1 MPILYIKAGE
11 SHHYRFLQS
20 PSSNLLLDKNEALL
34 EHGIATV
41 ACLLAGGQRFLA
53 PHSENVDYSAVVKG
67 LHGFHIY
74 ATAHWHEYL
83 IYHVGTLGGTH
94 NQSSLLDLANRLSV
108 MLDEHDI
115 SVINGLQAKDPAMRD
130 KRLDAL
136 EAYPNL
142 IKLVKRTLVS
152 RSQKRLEAELFQD
165 TSKIHVID
173 WRPILIRM
181 LSRLVDRPTK
191 DSNFR
196 RCAIKHA
203 ELLPEGDKVPP
214 TSKRLPW
221 GNSL

>member
-1 MPILYIKAGE
+1 M
-11 SHHYRFLQS
+11 
-20 PSSNLLLDKNEALL
+20 

-41 ACLLAGGQRFLA
+41 ACLLAGAQLFLA
-53 PHSENVDYSAVVKG
+53 PHSENAKYFSVVKG

-83 IYHVGTLGGTH
+83 IYHMGTLGSSPH
-94 NQSSLLDLANRLSV
+94 QSYLLDLTDRLSV
-108 MLDEHDI
+108 ILDEHDI
-115 SVINGLQAKDPAMRD
+115 PVANGLLGEDPAMRD

-136 EAYPNL
+136 EAHPNL
-142 IKLVKRTLVS
+142 LRLVKRTLVS

-181 LSRLVDRPTK
+181 FSRLVDRPTK